1 MDPPHTP
8 SASRSA
14 GPRGS
19 DAGRPATSTV
29 VAALA
34 VVVAAALLAGCLG
47 SDPGTAGGPAG
58 DAEASGEPDEGSQ
71 GYAGGPGADGDA
83 TRTETP
89 WTGAWLGQWP
99 DPRNETI
106 DGFANRTGHRP
117 AKVNLQVPWNTSYD
131 SLEPT
136 LENLDEAGA
145 TPLVTWYPSNLTTAE
160 IRDDSTR
167 VRLDDG
173 RNVTVEEY
181 VDSYARGICRY
192 HERTGRT
199 VLLEPMPEPNGD
211 WHAWAVGYQDPAT
224 GSQPNSAQDYVAA
237 WRMIHDRFTTVCPD
251 GAEFLWTVNAA
262 NQGSG
267 TAYDVAYPGDVHVD
281 LVGIRGVNMGP
292 HQGEEWASFA
302 TTFGD
307 AYCTLTQITRK
318 DVVLAGIGS
327 VEDGGDKA
335 RWIRS
340 AYRNAS
346 SHQWHRIQGVVW
358 YDDTLEVDG
367 RTLDL
372 SLDSSPEA
380 LEAYRKA
387 VDRLEDGEIAEGT
400 PPPC

>member
-1 MDPPHTP
+1 MNPPPTP

-14 GPRGS
+14 GPRGT
-19 DAGRPATSTV
+19 DAGRPATSTL

-34 VVVAAALLAGCLG
+34 VVVAAAFLAGCLG
-47 SDPGTAGGPAG
+47 SDPGTASGSSD
-58 DAEASGEPDEGSQ
+58 DARASGAPDEGPQ
-71 GYAGGPGADGDA
+71 GYDEAPGADGDA
-83 TRTETP
+83 TRTGTP

-106 DGFANRTGHRP
+106 DGFENRTGHRP

-145 TPLVTWYPSNLTTAE
+145 TPFVSWYPTNLTTGE
-160 IRDDSTR
+160 LLDDSTR
-167 VRLDDG
+167 IHVDD
-173 RNVTVEEY
+173 RRTVTVEQY
-181 VDSYARGICRY
+181 VDAYARGICSY

-211 WHAWAVGYQDPAT
+211 WHAWSVGYRDPAT
-224 GSQPNSAQDYVAA
+224 GSQPNTAQGYSDA
-237 WRMIHDRFTTVCPD
+237 WRMVRDRFTTICPD

-267 TAYDVAYPGDVHVD
+267 TTYDVSYPGDAHVD
-281 LVGIRGVNMGP
+281 LVGIRGVNVGST
-292 HQGEEWASFA
+292 QDEGWASFGD
-302 TTFGD
+302 TFGE
-307 AYCTLTQITRK
+307 AYCTVTERTGK

-327 VEDGGDKA
+327 VEEGGDKA
-335 RWIRS
+335 RWIRD
-340 AYRNAS
+340 AHRNAS
-346 SHQWHRIQGVVW
+346 SHEWHRIQGVVW

-367 RTLDL
+367 RSLDL

-380 LEAYRKA
+380 LEAYADA
-387 VDRLEDGEIAEGT
+387 VDRLEDGEIADGE